1 MQEIS
6 TVKTSEHGIEYIAK
20 DLKIK
25 QRVITKALL
34 WGISHN
40 NSDRTTMLKIGRYKK
55 LTPKNIIDI
64 ENPRSELT
72 LENDELDSLCEFLNE
87 NYEPFKLGVKSYLAI
102 EGNLQNTLASLIS
115 GNKSDEIIDLLS
127 DIDILPEELFLG
139 IQVAKR
145 VQSLTEFEE
154 MLKTD
159 CKEEIWQKWFEK
171 NSWIL
176 GTDFVEILEDRRID
190 THNIADYLMKAF
202 DGFLDI
208 IEIKRTSSDMSFW
221 NTNLD
226 HNNYIPSQQIIKA
239 ITQSLNYLFEIEREA
254 NSIKTLERLKD
265 TKIIKPRCILIFGR
279 SNDWNED
286 QFKAYRILN
295 ANYTS
300 LTIMT
305 YDQVLN
311 RAKHILGVS

>member
-1 MQEIS
+1 MSEINS
-6 TVKTSEHGIEYIAK
+6 IKTSGQGIEYIDK

-25 QRVITKALL
+25 QTVITKAFL
-34 WGISHN
+34 WGIHHR
-40 NSDRTTMLKIGRYKK
+40 NSDRSTMLKIGRYKK
-55 LTPKNIIDI
+55 SYSKNIVDVD
-64 ENPRSELT
+64 NPKSELT

-87 NYEPFKLGVKSYLAI
+87 NYEPFKLGVKSYLPVGGDL
-102 EGNLQNTLASLIS
+102 EKTLAALIS
-115 GNKSDEIIDLLS
+115 SNDKGNIIGLLS
-127 DIDILPEELFLG
+127 DIDILSDELFLG
-139 IQVAKR
+139 VQVAKR
-145 VQSLTEFEE
+145 VHALSEFEE
-154 MLKTD
+154 MLMQD
-159 CKEEIWQKWFEK
+159 CKEEVWQKWFEK
-171 NSWIL
+171 SSWIL

-221 NTNLD
+221 NIQLD
-226 HNNYIPSQQIIKA
+226 HNNYLPSQQLIKA
-239 ITQSLNYLFEIEREA
+239 ITQSLNYLYEIEREA
-254 NSIKTLERLKD
+254 NSIKTQERLGG
-265 TKIIKPRCILIFGR
+265 TKIIKPRCILIYGR

-311 RAKHILGVS
+311 RAKHILGVA